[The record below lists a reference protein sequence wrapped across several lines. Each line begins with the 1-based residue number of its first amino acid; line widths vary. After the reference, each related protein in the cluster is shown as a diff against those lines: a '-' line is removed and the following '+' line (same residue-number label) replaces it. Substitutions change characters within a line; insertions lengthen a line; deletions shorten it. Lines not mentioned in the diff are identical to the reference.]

1 MTSMRRNGLLV
12 LLLAVAVGA
21 SGCSTA
27 SKIGQL
33 NPFHK
38 SDAGPAEKASEGQRV
53 SIVAFDEKIE
63 PAEGLKGA
71 DFFLPDPKPITEW
84 ALPGGTPEQSLEN
97 VAAGG
102 GLNVAWRKPFGQKT
116 TRSFHITAPPVAV
129 NGKIYV
135 MDGEATV
142 SAHDATSGNQ
152 VWKVD
157 LRPKNKRDKEAFG
170 GGIAIADGKL
180 YVASGYRFVAA
191 LNADTGALLWRK
203 PTEEPIHAAP
213 TVVGGRMF
221 VVAIDNT
228 LLTFDAAT
236 GAEGW
241 TYQALSESARILAAS
256 SPAVSGDTVVA
267 SFGSGELVA
276 LRTTNGND
284 LWNEALSRASRTN
297 ALSEIRDI
305 PGRPVIY
312 QGDVFAV
319 SHSGVFAATD
329 MRTGQA
335 RWSLPVTGVSSPW
348 AAGDVVYVIDK
359 LGKVYCV
366 SRETGQVYWIHD
378 LGAGRAKIK
387 KSLISVPSFGKKSAK
402 QPKNVIRPLW
412 SSPILANGKLITAS
426 DSGELVAMN
435 AKTGA
440 EEKSVKLGQP
450 VLIGPIA
457 LNGTLYVVTDQAQLI
472 ALR

>member
-12 LLLAVAVGA
+12 LLLMVSVTA
-21 SGCSTA
+21 SGCSTV
-27 SKIGQL
+27 SRI

-38 SDAGPAEKASEGQRV
+38 AEKGEKETASEGKR
-53 SIVAFDEKIE
+53 IAITAFDDKVE

-71 DFFLPDPKPITEW
+71 DFFLPDPQPVTQW
-84 ALPGGTPEQSLEN
+84 ALPGGTQEQS
-97 VAAGG
+97 VGHVQAGG
-102 GLNVAWRKPFGQKT
+102 DLSVAWKKGFGQKT
-116 TRSFHITAPPVAV
+116 NRGAHVTAPPIAA
-129 NGKIYV
+129 NGKVYV

-142 SAHDATSGNQ
+142 SAHDAQSGAE

-157 LRPKNKRDKEAFG
+157 LRPKNKRDREAFG
-170 GGIAIADGKL
+170 GGLAIADGKL
-180 YVASGYRFVAA
+180 VVSSGYRFVAE
-191 LNADTGALLWRK
+191 LNADTGAVLWR
-203 PTEEPIHAAP
+203 TEVEQPIHAAP
-213 TVVGGRMF
+213 TIAGGRVF

-228 LLTFDAAT
+228 LMTFDAAT
-236 GAEGW
+236 GAVGW
-241 TYQALSESARILAAS
+241 TYQALSESSRILAAS

-276 LRTTNGND
+276 LRAANGND

-319 SHSGVFAATD
+319 SHSGIFAATD
-329 MRTGQA
+329 LRTGEA
-335 RWSLPVTGVSSPW
+335 RWTLPITGVTTPW

-359 LGKVYCV
+359 IGKVYCV
-366 SRETGQVYWIHD
+366 SRETGQVYWVRD
-378 LGAGRAKIK
+378 LSVGRDKKTRGAFFAKLGK
-387 KSLISVPSFGKKSAK
+387 GKK
-402 QPKNVIRPLW
+402 KNVVHPLW
-412 SSPILANGKLITAS
+412 SSPILASGKLITAS
-426 DSGELVAMN
+426 DTGELVAIN

-440 EEKSVKLGQP
+440 VEKSIQLGQP

-457 LNGTLYVVTDQAQLI
+457 MNGVIYIATDEAQLI